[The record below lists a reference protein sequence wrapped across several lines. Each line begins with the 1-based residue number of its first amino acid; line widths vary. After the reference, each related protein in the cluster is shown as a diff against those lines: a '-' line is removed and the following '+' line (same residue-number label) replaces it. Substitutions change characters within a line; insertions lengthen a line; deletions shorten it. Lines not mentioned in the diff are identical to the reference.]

1 MTERS
6 TRFGRRS
13 LLRWMAG
20 APLASGLVLP
30 AVLAGPTPAVDRG
43 PFYPVKK
50 PEDSDADLTLVR
62 SHSQRAAGQV
72 VEISGRVLALDGKPI
87 ADAIIEI
94 WQANHHGRYAH
105 PADTN
110 PAPLDPDF
118 QGYALVRTDGEGRY
132 KLLTIKPGAYPATPG
147 WTRPPHIHFDVR
159 SKTSREVTQM
169 FFPGES
175 LNGTD
180 RLFLAIPEAERAA
193 VLARQAGVTD
203 GVTRL
208 EWDVVLRTA

>member
-30 AVLAGPTPAVDRG
+30 SALAGPTPAIDRG
-43 PFYPVKK
+43 PFYPPQK
-50 PEDSDADLTLVR
+50 PEDSDADLTLIR
-62 SHSQRAAGQV
+62 GHSQRAAGQV
-72 VEISGRVLALDGKPI
+72 VEVSGRVLALDGKPI

-105 PADTN
+105 PGDTN
-110 PAPLDPDF
+110 PAPLDPNF
-118 QGYALVRTDGEGRY
+118 QGYALVHTDSEGRY
-132 KLLTIKPGAYPATPG
+132 KLRTIKPGAYPAMSG

-159 SKTSREVTQM
+159 SKASREVTQM

-175 LNGTD
+175 LNDRD
-180 RLFLAIPEAERAA
+180 RLFLAIPLAERSA
-193 VLARQAGVTD
+193 VLARMLGVSD
-203 GVTRL
+203 GVMRL
-208 EWDVVLRTA
+208 EWDIVLPTA